1 MTSKNILQE
10 YFQKNNLE
18 LPKYKTQRLGG
29 SDHQPVFVS
38 EVTLYD
44 GRVFSGEKEQNKKAA
59 ELSAAQKVLNE
70 IDFKPPKRSVSSF
83 NLKRKVGIFIDLEN
97 KPSIV
102 EEINNSI
109 DINVDMFVF
118 ASRDH
123 PSLLKLKQT
132 ETNCIIVEVPSTRRD
147 GADIGLI
154 MSVGGFLFRE
164 DYEDFIIVTNDH
176 YGDALVDC
184 VSNIDK
190 MFSWNSNP
198 PRIYCCRTFDRVL
211 ETFQKL
217 ETN

>member
-10 YFQKNNLE
+10 YFQKNRLE

-38 EVTLYD
+38 EVILHD
-44 GRVFSGEKEQNKKAA
+44 GRVFTGTQESNKKAA
-59 ELSAAQKVLNE
+59 ELNVAQKVLNE
-70 IDFKPPKRSVSSF
+70 IDFKPKKAVSTF
-83 NLKRKVGIFIDLEN
+83 NLKRKVGIFVDLEN

-102 EEINNSI
+102 EEINDST
-109 DINVDMFVF
+109 DISVDIFAF

-132 ETNCIIVEVPSTRRD
+132 EINCVKVEVPSTRKD

-164 DYEDFIIVTNDH
+164 DYEDFIIVTSDH
-176 YGDALVDC
+176 YGDCLVEC

-190 MFSWNSNP
+190 MFSWNGKP
-198 PRIYCCRTFDRVL
+198 PRIYCCRTLDRVL
-211 ETFQKL
+211 KTLGEL